1 MNNYFSLTKEQQQKV
16 LQAAENKIG
25 LPGQAIEKDIW
36 VTTILQIVFTMSCAQ
51 HLIFKGG
58 TSISKVWNLIKRFS
72 EDIDLAIDPVV
83 FGITED
89 ITKKKIKKLRKTSSV
104 YVRDTF
110 YPELQQAIE
119 NHGLAEL
126 CSVEVEPDGEGDGTY
141 PEPRKVWIKYD
152 SVCPSE
158 LDYLKP
164 VVMLEI
170 SSRSLMEPCTV
181 TKVKSMVENNYPNIQ
196 TTLVDSDITTAN
208 AEKPFLEKA
217 FLIHEMFS
225 VEGHGRKADR
235 KSRHL
240 YDLSE
245 MMKHGIDDKAIKK
258 DKETWDNFSAT
269 ESYYLKSKY
278 EYLIFSKNDSILY
291 VEKLNNEIVN
301 ELEIE
306 CSSLE
311 YLILSNANDKVLSID
326 ELYNLLSHSQYENV
340 IDCKLFNVIEELKK
354 EGLIY
359 VTPNYSEIVSIININ
374 KIM

>member
-16 LQAAENKIG
+16 LQAIENKVG

-72 EDIDLAIDPVV
+72 EDIDLAIAPKV
-83 FGITED
+83 FDITGE
-89 ITKKKIKKLRKTSSV
+89 ITKKKIKKLRKASSV

-110 YPELQQAIE
+110 YPELQQAIGE
-119 NHGLAEL
+119 HGLSEL
-126 CSVEVEPDGEGDGTY
+126 CFVDVEPDGEGDNTY
-141 PEPRKVWIKYD
+141 PEPRKVWIRYN
-152 SVCPSE
+152 SVYPSE

-170 SSRSLMEPCTV
+170 SARSLMEPCTV

-196 TTLVDSDITTAN
+196 TTLVNSDITTAN
-208 AEKPFLEKA
+208 AEKTFLEKA

-225 VEGHGRKADR
+225 VEGHGWKADR

-245 MMKHGIDDKAIKK
+245 MMKHGIDDKAIKDDDLWESIRQHREIYTSVSGMDYTPDIRKRIVLIPREDIISAWEK
-258 DKETWDNFSAT
+258 DYTDMKDEM
-269 ESYYLKSKY
+269 
-278 EYLIFSKNDSILY
+278 IFG
-291 VEKLNNEIVN
+291 
-301 ELEIE
+301 
-306 CSSLE
+306 
-311 YLILSNANDKVLSID
+311 DKPSFD
-326 ELYNLLSHSQYENV
+326 ELIDMMKTLQKKFRKMKFTSAGNLVDEV
-340 IDCKLFNVIEELKK
+340 
-354 EGLIY
+354 
-359 VTPNYSEIVSIININ
+359 
-374 KIM
+374 

>member
-36 VTTILQIVFTMSCAQ
+36 VTTILQIVFTMSCAE

-83 FGITED
+83 FGITGD
-89 ITKKKIKKLRKTSSV
+89 ITKKKIKKLRKASSV

-119 NHGLAEL
+119 DHGLADL

-152 SVCPSE
+152 SVYPSE

-170 SSRSLMEPCTV
+170 SARSLMEPCTV

-208 AEKPFLEKA
+208 AEKTFLEKA

-245 MMKHGIDDKAIKK
+245 MMKHGIDDKAIKNDDLWESIRRHREIYTSVSGMDYTPDIRKRIILIPREDIISAWEK
-258 DKETWDNFSAT
+258 DYTDMKDDM
-269 ESYYLKSKY
+269 
-278 EYLIFSKNDSILY
+278 IFG
-291 VEKLNNEIVN
+291 
-301 ELEIE
+301 
-306 CSSLE
+306 
-311 YLILSNANDKVLSID
+311 DKPTFD
-326 ELYNLLSHSQYENV
+326 EL
-340 IDCKLFNVIEELKK
+340 IDMMKTLQEKFR
-354 EGLIY
+354 
-359 VTPNYSEIVSIININ
+359 
-374 KIM
+374 KIQ